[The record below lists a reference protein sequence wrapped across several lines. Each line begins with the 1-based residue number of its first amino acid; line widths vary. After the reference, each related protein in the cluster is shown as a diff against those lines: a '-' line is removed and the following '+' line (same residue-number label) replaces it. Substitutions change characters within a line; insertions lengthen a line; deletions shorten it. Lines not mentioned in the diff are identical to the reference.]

1 MCICIYIYIYIYVCI
16 YIYMY
21 IYIHIYIH
29 PDSGTYWYGDSRFYI
44 SNAHLGWWVYIC
56 ICVCICNIYVYICMS
71 VYLYIYI
78 YIYIYINTCKVYINI
93 TYTSLYRK
101 YTWSLSGTFYK
112 GRSIIISGIFNIVLA
127 SLIITVYIHRKD
139 VEIRMFHYL
148 HISLICLSTMVFC
161 WGNVLLYQVYMY
173 VYVEICICV
182 CLIYIYEKNSFF
194 SYMYIWIFTYLYFW
208 IIKCLHIYI
217 FIGRY
222 EH

>member
-1 MCICIYIYIYIYVCI
+1 MCICIYIYIYTYVCI
-16 YIYMY
+16 Y
-21 IYIHIYIH
+21 
-29 PDSGTYWYGDSRFYI
+29 T
-44 SNAHLGWWVYIC
+44 C
-56 ICVCICNIYVYICMS
+56 I
-71 VYLYIYI
+71 YIYI
-78 YIYIYINTCKVYINI
+78 YIYIQIVGPIDMETHAFIYPMPTWDDGCIYAYVCVYVIYMYIYVCQFTYIYIYIYMYINTCKVYINI

-173 VYVEICICV
+173 V
-182 CLIYIYEKNSFF
+182 
-194 SYMYIWIFTYLYFW
+194 
-208 IIKCLHIYI
+208 
-217 FIGRY
+217 
-222 EH
+222 